1 MMEHWDT
8 DRISRT
14 FFSLAME
21 AERYCNEVR
30 KKVKLNPSYERI
42 YDEHLAKF
50 YVYNYLHGKL
60 FLSSREQLVEELQR
74 MLSYEIKPPPVW
86 CYDLDRFEEYRQFY
100 INVEIS
106 NFKNT

>member
-8 DRISRT
+8 DRISET
-14 FFSLAME
+14 FRSIAIK
-21 AERYCNEVR
+21 AERDYSEVR
-30 KKVKLNPSYERI
+30 RKVKLNPSYKMI

-74 MLSYEIKPPPVW
+74 MLSYEVIPSPE
-86 CYDLDRFEEYRQFY
+86 CYDLDRFERYRQAC
-100 INVEIS
+100 INGEIS
-106 NFKNT
+106 KFRNT